1 MDKKVYKVLCQEV
14 DSRTLNVLNAF
25 NLVAEEYEL
34 HAKSK
39 KWELLRRQSRNLL
52 IKHHYSNGKMMDALA
67 TAIKNIQDGT
77 VKLGFIKRF
86 QAAYYLSKAYNYYLA
101 TNQTIIE
108 CAKETGI
115 IDEDEN
121 YITNEDDKN
130 ESK

>member
-1 MDKKVYKVLCQEV
+1 MDKKVYRSLCKEV

-39 KWELLRRQSRNLL
+39 KWELLRKQSRNLL
-52 IKHHYSNGKMMDALA
+52 IKHHYSNGKMMEALD

-86 QAAYYLSKAYNYYLA
+86 QAVYYLSKAYNYYLC
-101 TNQTIIE
+101 TNYTLIE
-108 CAKETGI
+108 CAHECGI
-115 IDEDEN
+115 IDNDEQI
-121 YITNEDDKN
+121 Y
-130 ESK
+130 

>member
-1 MDKKVYKVLCQEV
+1 MDKKVYKVLCKEV

-39 KWELLRRQSRNLL
+39 KWELLKKQSRKLL
-52 IKHHYSNGKMMDALA
+52 IKHHYSNGKMMDALD
-67 TAIKNIQDGT
+67 TTIKNIQDGT

-86 QAAYYLSKAYNYYLA
+86 QAVYYLSKAYNYYLC
-101 TNQTIIE
+101 TNQTLIE

-121 YITNEDDKN
+121 YITYEGDKN